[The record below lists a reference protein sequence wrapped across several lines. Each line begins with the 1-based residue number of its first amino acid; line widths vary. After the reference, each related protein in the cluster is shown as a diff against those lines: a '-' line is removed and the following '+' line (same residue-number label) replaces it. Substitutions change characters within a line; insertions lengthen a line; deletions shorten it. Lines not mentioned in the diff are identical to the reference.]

1 MLKENI
7 YQKMTTTK
15 DKLFTL
21 WIFVTVN
28 YIFCDIFTLFYSE
41 NLKQLMSG
49 AMGGMDITE
58 TFLFAFSVI
67 MELPMLMI
75 VLSRL
80 LPYKFNRLANIAVG
94 IFMTLVQT
102 ATLFGDN
109 MLHYV
114 FFSIIEITTTIIIVW
129 IAIRWKNE
137 E

>member
-1 MLKENI
+1 
-7 YQKMTTTK
+7 MTTTK
-15 DKLFTL
+15 EKLFTL

-114 FFSIIEITTTIIIVW
+114 FFSIIEITTTIIIVR

>member
-1 MLKENI
+1 MI
-7 YQKMTTTK
+7 TTK

-28 YIFCDIFTLFYSE
+28 YIFCDIFSLFYSE
-41 NLKQLMSG
+41 NLKQIMSG

-94 IFMTLVQT
+94 IFMTLIQT
-102 ATLFGDN
+102 WSLFGDN

-114 FFSIIEITTTIIIVW
+114 FFSIIEIATTIIIVW

>member
-1 MLKENI
+1 MI
-7 YQKMTTTK
+7 TIK

-28 YIFCDIFTLFYSE
+28 YIFCDIFSLFYSE
-41 NLKQLMSG
+41 NLKQIMSG

-75 VLSRL
+75 VMSRL

-114 FFSIIEITTTIIIVW
+114 FFSIIEIATTIIIVW

>member
-1 MLKENI
+1 MI
-7 YQKMTTTK
+7 TTK

-21 WIFVTVN
+21 WIIVTVN

-41 NLKQLMSG
+41 NLKQLISG

-114 FFSIIEITTTIIIVW
+114 FFSIIEIATTIIIVL
-129 IAIRWKNE
+129 ISIHWKNE

>member
-1 MLKENI
+1 MI
-7 YQKMTTTK
+7 TTK

-114 FFSIIEITTTIIIVW
+114 FFSIIEIATTIIIVW
-129 IAIRWKNE
+129 IAIR
-137 E
+137 

>member
-1 MLKENI
+1 MI
-7 YQKMTTTK
+7 TIK

-28 YIFCDIFTLFYSE
+28 YIFCDIFSLFYSE
-41 NLKQLMSG
+41 NLKQIMSG

-94 IFMTLVQT
+94 IFMTLIQT
-102 ATLFGDN
+102 WSLFGDN

-114 FFSIIEITTTIIIVW
+114 FFSIIEMATTIIIVW

>member
-1 MLKENI
+1 M
-7 YQKMTTTK
+7 
-15 DKLFTL
+15 FS
-21 WIFVTVN
+21 
-28 YIFCDIFTLFYSE
+28 FYSVYF
-41 NLKQLMSG
+41 S
-49 AMGGMDITE
+49 
-58 TFLFAFSVI
+58 TFLKYDWVKRAI
-67 MELPMLMI
+67 
-75 VLSRL
+75 R
-80 LPYKFNRLANIAVG
+80 IAVG

>member
-1 MLKENI
+1 
-7 YQKMTTTK
+7 MTTTK

-109 MLHYV
+109 MLHYF

>member
-1 MLKENI
+1 MI
-7 YQKMTTTK
+7 TTK

-129 IAIRWKNE
+129 IAIRWKTKNNNTL
-137 E
+137 

>member
-1 MLKENI
+1 MI
-7 YQKMTTTK
+7 TTK
-15 DKLFTL
+15 EKLFTL

-137 E
+137 K

>member
-1 MLKENI
+1 MI
-7 YQKMTTTK
+7 TTK

-41 NLKQLMSG
+41 NLKQIMSG
-49 AMGGMDITE
+49 TMGGMDITE

-114 FFSIIEITTTIIIVW
+114 FFSIIEIATTIIIVW
-129 IAIRWKNE
+129 IAIRWKNGE
-137 E
+137 

>member
-1 MLKENI
+1 
-7 YQKMTTTK
+7 MTTTK

>member
-1 MLKENI
+1 
-7 YQKMTTTK
+7 MTTTK
-15 DKLFTL
+15 EKLFTL

-41 NLKQLMSG
+41 NLKQLISG

>member
-1 MLKENI
+1 MI
-7 YQKMTTTK
+7 TTK
-15 DKLFTL
+15 DKHFTL

-41 NLKQLMSG
+41 NLKQLISG

>member
-1 MLKENI
+1 MI
-7 YQKMTTTK
+7 TTK

-41 NLKQLMSG
+41 NLKQLISG

-114 FFSIIEITTTIIIVW
+114 FFSIIEIATTIIIVW

>member
-1 MLKENI
+1 MI
-7 YQKMTTTK
+7 TTK

-75 VLSRL
+75 VMSRL

-102 ATLFGDN
+102 AN
-109 MLHYV
+109 P
-114 FFSIIEITTTIIIVW
+114 I
-129 IAIRWKNE
+129 
-137 E
+137 

>member
-1 MLKENI
+1 MI
-7 YQKMTTTK
+7 TTK

-75 VLSRL
+75 VMSRL

-109 MLHYV
+109 VLHYV
-114 FFSIIEITTTIIIVW
+114 FFSIIEIATTIIIVW

>member
-1 MLKENI
+1 
-7 YQKMTTTK
+7 MTTTK
-15 DKLFTL
+15 EKLFTL

-75 VLSRL
+75 VL
-80 LPYKFNRLANIAVG
+80 
-94 IFMTLVQT
+94 
-102 ATLFGDN
+102 
-109 MLHYV
+109 
-114 FFSIIEITTTIIIVW
+114 
-129 IAIRWKNE
+129 
-137 E
+137 

>member
-1 MLKENI
+1 MI
-7 YQKMTTTK
+7 TTK
-15 DKLFTL
+15 EKLFTL

-114 FFSIIEITTTIIIVW
+114 FFSIIEITTTVIIVW

>member
-1 MLKENI
+1 
-7 YQKMTTTK
+7 MTTK
-15 DKLFTL
+15 KEKLFTL

>member
-1 MLKENI
+1 MI
-7 YQKMTTTK
+7 TTK

-75 VLSRL
+75 VMSRL

-114 FFSIIEITTTIIIVW
+114 FFSIIEIATTIIIVW

>member
-1 MLKENI
+1 MI
-7 YQKMTTTK
+7 TTK

-41 NLKQLMSG
+41 NLKQLISG

-114 FFSIIEITTTIIIVW
+114 FFSIIEIATTIIIVW
-129 IAIRWKNE
+129 IAIRWKNKE
-137 E
+137 

>member
-1 MLKENI
+1 MI
-7 YQKMTTTK
+7 TTK

-129 IAIRWKNE
+129 IAIR
-137 E
+137 

>member
-1 MLKENI
+1 MI
-7 YQKMTTTK
+7 TTK

-75 VLSRL
+75 VMSRL
-80 LPYKFNRLANIAVG
+80 LPYKFNRLANIAVE

-114 FFSIIEITTTIIIVW
+114 FFSIIEIATTIIIVW
-129 IAIRWKNE
+129 IAIRWKKE

>member
-1 MLKENI
+1 MI
-7 YQKMTTTK
+7 TTK

>member
-1 MLKENI
+1 MI
-7 YQKMTTTK
+7 TTK

-41 NLKQLMSG
+41 NLKQLMTG
-49 AMGGMDITE
+49 AMGGMEITE
-58 TFLFAFSVI
+58 TFLFGFSII

-75 VLSRL
+75 VMSRL

>member
-1 MLKENI
+1 
-7 YQKMTTTK
+7 MTTTK
-15 DKLFTL
+15 EKLFTL

-58 TFLFAFSVI
+58 TFLFAFAVI

>member
-1 MLKENI
+1 MI
-7 YQKMTTTK
+7 AIK

-41 NLKQLMSG
+41 NLKQLISG

-102 ATLFGDN
+102 ATLFEDN

-114 FFSIIEITTTIIIVW
+114 FFSIIEIATTIIIVW

>member
-1 MLKENI
+1 
-7 YQKMTTTK
+7 MTTTK

-41 NLKQLMSG
+41 NLKQLISG

>member
-1 MLKENI
+1 
-7 YQKMTTTK
+7 MTTTK
-15 DKLFTL
+15 EKLFTL

-58 TFLFAFSVI
+58 TFLFAFAVI

-80 LPYKFNRLANIAVG
+80 LPYKFNRIANIAVG

>member
-1 MLKENI
+1 
-7 YQKMTTTK
+7 MTTTK
-15 DKLFTL
+15 EKLFTL